1 MHHYT
6 ALVCFP
12 GYLLQKLTDNIP
24 QLPGHPFPFT
34 LLVSLG
40 RRSARLLEWFCWF
53 GPTVNCPA
61 NTTKAETMQ
70 IQRMLWPKFYS
81 IENGKYLISN

>member
-40 RRSARLLEWFCWF
+40 RRSARLFRVVLLVWTNSKLSCKH
-53 GPTVNCPA
+53 N
-61 NTTKAETMQ
+61 K
-70 IQRMLWPKFYS
+70 S
-81 IENGKYLISN
+81 